1 MNNLQETVKMFVC
14 NRLEENYKSLLKD
27 KQYSNKKKA
36 CNTYID
42 ELNKNFTTGTFEEY
56 RQTENLLHYKEL
68 EEAYKLGFND
78 SINIF
83 TKNNL

>member
-1 MNNLQETVKMFVC
+1 MKNLQETIKIFVC
-14 NRLEENYKSLLKD
+14 DRLEENYKSVLKD
-27 KQYSNKKKA
+27 DEYSIKKKK

-42 ELNKNFTTGTFEEY
+42 ELNENFNVGTFEEY
-56 RQTENLLHYKEL
+56 RETENLLHYKEL
-68 EEAYKLGFND
+68 QEAYKLGFND